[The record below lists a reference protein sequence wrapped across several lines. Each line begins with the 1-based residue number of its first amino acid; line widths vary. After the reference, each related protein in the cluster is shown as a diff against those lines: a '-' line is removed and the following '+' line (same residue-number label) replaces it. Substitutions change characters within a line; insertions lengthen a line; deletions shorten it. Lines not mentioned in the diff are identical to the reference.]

1 MKSMTKIRQAIR
13 TSTITIIV
21 INIFSIILSLFSI
34 WSIYF
39 SLNNIEQIATNDPVL
54 ADTIK
59 KSATPLFFVQIIVG
73 LIILILISF
82 LCFQNLKYLK
92 QEEMV
97 KKLPYYIGIGFYL
110 FNIATSLFYMITAGQ
125 LSMFSLIIQF
135 VLISLY
141 SFTLYKTSE
150 LEDNNKQEQTSDI

>member
-13 TSTITIIV
+13 TSTITIIA
-21 INIFSIILSLFSI
+21 INIFSIVLSLFSI

-39 SLNNIEQIATNDPVL
+39 SLNNIDQIAANDPVL

-73 LIILILISF
+73 LIILIVISF

-92 QEEMV
+92 QEKMV

-125 LSMFSLIIQF
+125 LSIFSLAIQII
-135 VLISLY
+135 LISLY

-150 LEDNNKQEQTSDI
+150 LEDNKKEETLNI